1 MSRDEQR
8 VQAIRAALA
17 QEGLDGLVCS
27 LPMHVLLISGYWP
40 VVGTSVAVI
49 TRDGVVGV
57 IAPED
62 ERDLAERGWAD
73 QLRVFHP
80 GSLDCMTNAV
90 QALREPLSALLA
102 ALGLAHARMGY
113 EDDQSYQPVTYAAM
127 HLYGGALPRLM
138 KEVAP
143 QVELAPASG
152 LLVQLAAV
160 QTPSE
165 VERVRLACKIV
176 GEAFNYGA
184 DHVTVGTSES
194 RTAALFR
201 DQLDSGG
208 DSHDIARSGGF
219 VWCMSGPNS
228 AAACGAYA
236 RSRQRPLARGDL
248 VLVHCN
254 SYVDGHWTDVTR
266 TYCLGQPDERKRAM
280 YAAVAEARQ
289 AALAAIRPGVK
300 AADVDKA
307 ARSVL
312 QARGFGDAFKHST
325 GHGVGFS
332 AINANARPRLHPKSD
347 DVLQTG
353 MIFNVEPA
361 VYFDGYGGLR
371 HCDVVALT
379 DRGPEV
385 LTPFQGDMQQLWLK
399 V

>member
-1 MSRDEQR
+1 
-8 VQAIRAALA
+8 
-17 QEGLDGLVCS
+17 
-27 LPMHVLLISGYWP
+27 
-40 VVGTSVAVI
+40 
-49 TRDGVVGV
+49 
-57 IAPED
+57 
-62 ERDLAERGWAD
+62 
-73 QLRVFHP
+73 
-80 GSLDCMTNAV
+80 
-90 QALREPLSALLA
+90 
-102 ALGLAHARMGY
+102 
-113 EDDQSYQPVTYAAM
+113 
-127 HLYGGALPRLM
+127 
-138 KEVAP
+138 
-143 QVELAPASG
+143 
-152 LLVQLAAV
+152 
-160 QTPSE
+160 
-165 VERVRLACKIV
+165 
-176 GEAFNYGA
+176 
-184 DHVTVGTSES
+184 
-194 RTAALFR
+194 
-201 DQLDSGG
+201 
-208 DSHDIARSGGF
+208 
-219 VWCMSGPNS
+219 
-228 AAACGAYA
+228 
-236 RSRQRPLARGDL
+236 
-248 VLVHCN
+248 
-254 SYVDGHWTDVTR
+254 
-266 TYCLGQPDERKRAM
+266 M